1 MLITQ
6 ASVFD
11 RGSFSAF
18 HLAEIYQSKSLPF
31 IVKGK
36 VWLEHLRQAF
46 W

>member
-11 RGSFSAF
+11 RASFSVS
-18 HLAEIYQSKSLPF
+18 HLAEIYLSKSLPF

-36 VWLEHLRQAF
+36 AWLEHLRQVF